1 MALRQ
6 AGMETKRRI
15 LSVCVRLFLEQ
26 GYKNTTVRQIVAEA
40 DTSASSFQNI
50 FGSKDGVLIDLVESM
65 FGSQF
70 SMARGIANSD
80 LSPIYIYAAETA
92 IQLAL
97 TEMNENLRE
106 IYIEAYSLPR
116 TLEYI
121 YLHTT
126 YELKQIFETYCPEY
140 SDSDFYEME
149 IGSAGIMRNYMAKKC
164 DIHFSL
170 SRKIECFLMAAMRV
184 YKVPE
189 NEIGEVIRF
198 MNEFD
203 AIEIANEVMCKLFEM
218 LEMKFDF
225 KFHTGEK

>member
-70 SMARGIANSD
+70 SMARSIANSD